1 MASISR
7 DIINKIKAEIDIVE
21 LIGEYVDLNSSG
33 KNYVALCPFHQENT
47 PSFTVNPNKQ
57 FYYCFGCGAG
67 GDSINFIQEIDNLS
81 FQESVLTLAERAG
94 IEVDI
99 KGGIDQEQM
108 KLREAIFSA
117 NELAAKFY
125 NYLLLNK
132 DIAKKAREYLEN
144 RGFKEDDIKKF
155 NLGYSPDSWR
165 ALYKF
170 LSDKNFNLEVLLKS
184 GLIAAG
190 KNNSYYDRF
199 RNRVIFPI
207 YNVRSEVIGFG
218 GRIIDPEDFPK
229 YLNSPE
235 TPVFSKKKLLYGLNI
250 SKEGIQN
257 KNEAVIV
264 EGYTDVL
271 TACRYGLNN
280 FVASLGTALTREQA
294 NLLNRYCDKVYI
306 AYDAD
311 TAGDKATLRGLE
323 ILRQAGL
330 DVAIIELP
338 EELDPDDYIKNNG
351 SEAFI
356 NLETKAP
363 DLIDYR
369 LDLIMEKYQDQSAN
383 SRLKAAKAGV
393 KFLATIKDEL
403 TQDAYAKVLAEKTE
417 IGYEEIKNKIEKV
430 KKEKMKNNR
439 WKRKNKSQEKSRDE
453 KTNDPEWQVLACIL
467 QNQEYRELGIDKLNP
482 EYFSDST
489 TEIARQIWNDIEI
502 TATEVISALSEE
514 KRDNLARYFLIKDSL
529 PSKKE
534 FKNLIKEVIT
544 GNIENEISNI
554 LFELNNSN
562 DCSYI
567 NDLLL
572 YYKRLL
578 RLERRDG

>member
-7 DIINKIKAEIDIVE
+7 DIINRIKAEIDIVE
-21 LIGEYVDLNSSG
+21 LIGEYVELKSSG

-99 KGGIDQEQM
+99 KGGIDKEQM

-117 NELAAKFY
+117 NELASKFY

-132 DIAKKAREYLEN
+132 EIAKKAKEYLNE
-144 RGFKEDDIKKF
+144 RGFNEDDIKKF
-155 NLGYSPDSWR
+155 NLGYAPDSWR

-170 LSDKNFNLEVLLKS
+170 LSDKGFSLEVLLKS

-199 RNRVIFPI
+199 RERVIFPI

-235 TPVFSKKKLLYGLNI
+235 SPVFSKKKLLYGLNI

-271 TACRYGLNN
+271 TAHKYGLNN

-294 NLLNRYCDKVYI
+294 NLLKRYCDKVYI
-306 AYDAD
+306 AFDAD

-323 ILRQAGL
+323 ILREAGL

-338 EELDPDDYIKNNG
+338 EDLDPDDYIKNNG
-351 SEAFI
+351 CNAFI
-356 NLETKAP
+356 ELESKAP
-363 DLIDYR
+363 DLINYR
-369 LDLIMEKYQDQSAN
+369 LDLIMGKYQDQTAN
-383 SRLKAAKAGV
+383 GRLKAAKAGAE
-393 KFLATIKDEL
+393 FLATVNDEL

-430 KKEKMKNNR
+430 KKEKKKINS
-439 WKRKNKSQEKSRDE
+439 WKRKNKTQAKNKNE
-453 KTNDPEWQVLACIL
+453 KTNDPEWQVLAYML
-467 QNQEYRELGIDKLNP
+467 QDQEYREFGIEKLNP
-482 EYFSDST
+482 AYFSEST
-489 TEIARQIWNDIEI
+489 AEIASQIWNDLEI
-502 TATEVISALSEE
+502 TATEVISALTEG
-514 KRDNLARYFLIKDSL
+514 KRDNLARYFLTKDKL
-529 PSKKE
+529 PSKKG
-534 FKNLIKEVIT
+534 FKNLIKEVIK
-544 GNIENEISNI
+544 GNIEDEINNI
-554 LFELNNSN
+554 LSELKKAN
-562 DCSYI
+562 DCNYT
-567 NDLLL
+567 NNLLL

-578 RLERRDG
+578 RLERRDV

>member
-99 KGGIDQEQM
+99 KGGIDKEQM

-117 NELAAKFY
+117 NKLASKFY

-132 DIAKKAREYLEN
+132 DIAKKAREYLSN
-144 RGFKEDDIKKF
+144 RGFNENDIQKF
-155 NLGYSPDSWR
+155 NLGYAPDSWR

-170 LSDKNFNLEVLLKS
+170 LSDKNFSLEVLLES

-235 TPVFSKKKLLYGLNI
+235 TTVFSKKKLLYGLNI

-271 TACRYGLNN
+271 TAHKYGLNN

-330 DVAIIELP
+330 DVAIIKLP
-338 EELDPDDYIKNNG
+338 ENLDPDDYIKNNG

-356 NLETKAP
+356 DLESKAP

-369 LDLIMEKYQDQSAN
+369 LDLIMEKYQDQSVN

-393 KFLATIKDEL
+393 EFLATIKDEL
-403 TQDAYAKVLAEKTE
+403 IQDAYAKVLAEKTE

-430 KKEKMKNNR
+430 KREKKKSSR
-439 WKRKNKSQEKSRDE
+439 WKRQNNSQKKNRDE
-453 KTNDPEWQVLACIL
+453 KTNDPEWQVLAYML
-467 QNQEYRELGIDKLNP
+467 QKQEYRELGIDKLNP
-482 EYFSDST
+482 EYFSEST
-489 TEIARQIWNDIEI
+489 AEIARQIWNDIEI
-502 TATEVISALSEE
+502 TATEVISALPEG
-514 KRDNLARYFLIKDSL
+514 KRDDLARYFLTKDSL
-529 PSKKE
+529 PSKKGFE
-534 FKNLIKEVIT
+534 NLIKEVIT

-554 LFELNNSN
+554 LFELNNAN

-567 NDLLL
+567 NNLLL

-578 RLERRDG
+578 RLERRGV

>member
-99 KGGIDQEQM
+99 KGGIDKEQM

-117 NELAAKFY
+117 NELASKFY

-132 DIAKKAREYLEN
+132 DIAKNAREYLEN
-144 RGFKEDDIKKF
+144 RGFTENDIKKF
-155 NLGYSPDSWR
+155 NLGYAPDSWR

-170 LSDKNFNLEVLLKS
+170 LSDKNFNLDVLLES

-271 TACRYGLNN
+271 TAHKYGLNN

-338 EELDPDDYIKNNG
+338 ENLDPDEYIKNNG

-356 NLETKAP
+356 NLESKAS

-369 LDLIMEKYQDQSAN
+369 LDLIMEKYQNGSVN

-393 KFLATIKDEL
+393 EFLATIKDEL
-403 TQDAYAKVLAEKTE
+403 IQDAYAKVLAEKTE

-430 KKEKMKNNR
+430 KKEKEKSTR
-439 WKRKNKSQEKSRDE
+439 WKRQNKSQGKNRDE
-453 KTNDPEWQVLACIL
+453 KTNDPEWQVLAYML

-482 EYFSDST
+482 EYFSEPT
-489 TEIARQIWNDIEI
+489 AEIARQIWNDIEI
-502 TATEVISALSEE
+502 TATEVISALSEG
-514 KRDNLARYFLIKDSL
+514 KRDDLARYFLTKDSL
-529 PSKKE
+529 PSKKGFE
-534 FKNLIKEVIT
+534 NLIKEVIT

-554 LFELNNSN
+554 LFKIKNAN

-567 NDLLL
+567 NNLLL

-578 RLERRDG
+578 RLERRGV

>member
-7 DIINKIKAEIDIVE
+7 DIINRIKAEIDIVE

-99 KGGIDQEQM
+99 KGGVDKEEM

-117 NELAAKFY
+117 NELASKFY

-132 DIAKKAREYLEN
+132 DIASEAREYLN
-144 RGFKEDDIKKF
+144 DRGFNEDDIKKF
-155 NLGYSPDSWR
+155 NLGYAPDSWR
-165 ALYKF
+165 GLYNF
-170 LSDKNFNLEVLLKS
+170 LSDKNFNLDVLLKS
-184 GLIAAG
+184 GLVVAG
-190 KNNSYYDRF
+190 KNNSHYDRF
-199 RNRVIFPI
+199 RDRVIFPI

-235 TPVFSKKKLLYGLNI
+235 SPVFSKKKLLYGLNI
-250 SKEGIQN
+250 SKEGIQD
-257 KNEAVIV
+257 KDEAVIV

-271 TACRYGLNN
+271 TAHKFGLTN

-294 NLLNRYCDKVYI
+294 NLLKRYCDKVYI

-338 EELDPDDYIKNNG
+338 EDLDPDDYIKNKG
-351 SEAFI
+351 KEAFI
-356 NLETKAP
+356 DLESQAP
-363 DLIDYR
+363 DLIEYR

-383 SRLKAAKAGV
+383 SRLKAAKAGAE
-393 KFLATIKDEL
+393 FLATIKDEL
-403 TQDAYAKVLAEKTE
+403 TQDAYAKFLAEKTE

-430 KKEKMKNNR
+430 KKEKKRSKRWEQRNR
-439 WKRKNKSQEKSRDE
+439 RQEKNIEEDINE
-453 KTNDPEWQVLACIL
+453 PEWQVLAYML
-467 QNQEYRELGIDKLNP
+467 QNQEYRELAIDKLDP
-482 EYFSDST
+482 AYFSET
-489 TEIARQIWNDIEI
+489 TAEIARQIWEDIEI
-502 TATEVISALSEE
+502 TATEVISVLPDE
-514 KRDNLARYFLIKDSL
+514 KRDNLARYFLTRDRL
-529 PSKKE
+529 PSKKG

-544 GNIENEISNI
+544 GNIENEINNV
-554 LFELNNSN
+554 LFELKNAN
-562 DCSYI
+562 DCNYI
-567 NDLLL
+567 NNLLL

-578 RLERRDG
+578 RLERRDV

>member
-7 DIINKIKAEIDIVE
+7 DIINQIKAEIDIVE
-21 LIGEYVDLNSSG
+21 LIGEYVDLSSSG

-99 KGGIDQEQM
+99 KGGIDKEKM

-117 NELAAKFY
+117 NNLASKFY
-125 NYLLLNK
+125 NYLLLNN
-132 DIAKKAREYLEN
+132 DIASKAKEYLN
-144 RGFKEDDIKKF
+144 DRGFNEEDIKKF
-155 NLGYSPDSWR
+155 NLGYAPDSWR
-165 ALYKF
+165 GLYNF
-170 LSDKNFNLEVLLKS
+170 LSDKGFNQEVLIKS
-184 GLIAAG
+184 GLVVAG

-199 RNRVIFPI
+199 RDRVIFPI

-218 GRIIDPEDFPK
+218 GRVIDPEDFPK

-235 TPVFSKKKLLYGLNI
+235 SPVFSKKKLLYGLNI
-250 SKEGIQN
+250 SKEGIQD

-271 TACRYGLNN
+271 TAHKFGLTN

-294 NLLNRYCDKVYI
+294 NLLKRYCDKVYI

-338 EELDPDDYIKNNG
+338 QDLDPDDYIKNKG
-351 SEAFI
+351 SDAFI
-356 NLETKAP
+356 ELESKAP
-363 DLIDYR
+363 DLIEYR
-369 LDLIMEKYQDQSAN
+369 IDLIMEKYQDQSAN
-383 SRLKAAKAGV
+383 SRLKAAQAGV
-393 KFLATIKDEL
+393 DFLATIKDEL

-430 KKEKMKNNR
+430 KKEKKKSKR
-439 WKRKNKSQEKSRDE
+439 WKQKNREEKK
-453 KTNDPEWQVLACIL
+453 KTDQDINDPEWQVLAYML
-467 QNQEYRELGIDKLNP
+467 QDQEYRELGIDKLNP
-482 EYFSDST
+482 AYFSDDT
-489 TEIARQIWNDIEI
+489 AEIARQLWEDIEI
-502 TATEVISALSEE
+502 TATEVISVLPEE
-514 KRDNLARYFLIKDSL
+514 KRDNLARYFLAKDRL
-529 PSKKE
+529 PSKNG

-544 GNIENEISNI
+544 GNIEDEISNI
-554 LFELNNSN
+554 LHELRNSN
-562 DCSYI
+562 DRNYI

-578 RLERRDG
+578 RLERRDV